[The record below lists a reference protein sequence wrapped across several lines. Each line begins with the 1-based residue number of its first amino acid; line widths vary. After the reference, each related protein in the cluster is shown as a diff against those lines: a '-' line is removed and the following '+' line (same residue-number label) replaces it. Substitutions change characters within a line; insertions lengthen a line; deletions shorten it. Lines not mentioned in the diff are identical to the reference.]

1 MSHPSIGSVT
11 FRRYEGPVPPAS
23 EGLAASEVQRWE
35 FIAPEGHVFAQAE
48 VFPGEDQWGVRLA
61 DTAPAISDSDLLRL
75 VGRMLTWEI
84 GCKAD
89 TIDVVLGRTHEHHA
103 LVRVGGDYV

>member
-1 MSHPSIGSVT
+1 MNPNLGRVT
-11 FRRYEGPVPPAS
+11 FRPYEGAAPAAPA
-23 EGLAASEVQRWE
+23 GARAVQRWE
-35 FIAPEGHVFAQAE
+35 FLAPEGHVFAQAE
-48 VFPGEDQWGVRLA
+48 VFEGEDQWGVRLA

-75 VGRMLTWEI
+75 VARMLVWDI

-89 TIDVVLGRTHEHHA
+89 TVDVVLGRTHEHHA